1 MRWGAEMKAA
11 YLTLGCKV
19 NQYDTEAMQ
28 EILES
33 HGFKTVNFDE
43 KADVYLINTCTVTN
57 IADRKSR
64 QMIHRAVK
72 NNKDAAI
79 IVCGCLAQR
88 SPQEILD
95 IEGVNAV
102 IGTKNRASIYRVVMQ
117 ALNGEAVD
125 AVSDI
130 ASDNEFEKLRISK
143 SGERTRGHIKI

>member
-1 MRWGAEMKAA
+1 
-11 YLTLGCKV
+11 LGCKV

-79 IVCGCLAQR
+79 IVCGCMSQR

-102 IGTKNRASIYRVVMQ
+102 IGTKNRASIYRVVIQ

-125 AVSDI
+125 AVPADQSLTGGLPDR
-130 ASDNEFEKLRISK
+130 F
-143 SGERTRGHIKI
+143 